1 MPSPDIIYILIAM
14 LFSALFSGMEIA
26 FVTANRLKIELS
38 SKKGV
43 FSGKI
48 LSFFLK
54 NPAKFISAML
64 IGNNVALVIYSI
76 LMAKLLEPLIY
87 EKITAN
93 DFIVLLIQTIISTIL
108 ILFFS
113 EFLPKSLLRINPNK
127 ALTIG
132 AIPLQIVYV
141 VLYPFTLLVLGV
153 SNLILKLFRVD
164 TSESDM
170 AFTKIDL
177 EHFMTNI
184 QQKKEEGED
193 VDNEIQI
200 FKNALDFSS
209 VKARDCMV
217 PRTDLVAMDIEI
229 PLATIRDKFIETGLS
244 KILIYRDSI
253 DNIIG
258 YIHSKELFKKPK
270 TVKSILLP
278 ISIIPESMPANQI
291 LQEFITLRKSVAVVV
306 DEFGGTSGI
315 ITTEDIIEEIFGD
328 IEDEH
333 DNEEL
338 TEIKIDEDVYQFS
351 ARLEIDYINEKYM
364 LNLPESDDYET
375 LAGLIISIDESIPE
389 KDEVIRH
396 NGLEIKIDKV
406 SNNKIDL
413 VTIRITDND
422 E

>member
-1 MPSPDIIYILIAM
+1 MPSSDIIFILIAM

-54 NPAKFISAML
+54 KPAKFISAML

-76 LMAKLLEPLIY
+76 LMAKLLEPIIY
-87 EKITAN
+87 EKITGN
-93 DFIVLLIQTIISTIL
+93 DFVVLFIQTIISTIL

-127 ALTIG
+127 ALTIA

-164 TSESDM
+164 TSESHM

-229 PLATIRDKFIETGLS
+229 PLPTIRDKFIETGLS

-333 DNEEL
+333 DVEEL
-338 TEIKIDEDVYQFS
+338 TEIKIEEDVYQFS
-351 ARLEIDYINEKYM
+351 ARLEIDYLNEKYL

>member
-1 MPSPDIIYILIAM
+1 MPSSDIIFILIAM

-54 NPAKFISAML
+54 KPAKFISAML
-64 IGNNVALVIYSI
+64 IGNNIALVIYSI
-76 LMAKLLEPLIY
+76 LMAKLLEPIIY
-87 EKITAN
+87 EKITGN
-93 DFIVLLIQTIISTIL
+93 DLFVLLIQTIISTIL

-141 VLYPFTLLVLGV
+141 LLYPFTLLVLGV

-164 TSESDM
+164 TSESHM

-229 PLATIRDKFIETGLS
+229 PLITIRDKFIETGLS

-270 TVKSILLP
+270 SLKSILLP
-278 ISIIPESMPANQI
+278 ISFIPESMPASQI
-291 LQEFITLRKSVAVVV
+291 LQEFITQRKSVAVVV

-338 TEIKIDEDVYQFS
+338 TEIKIDEDLYQFS
-351 ARLEIDYINEKYM
+351 ARLEIDYLNEKYL

-389 KDEVIRH
+389 KDEIIRH
-396 NGLEIKIDKV
+396 NGFEIKIDKV

-413 VTIRITDND
+413 VTIRIIDND

>member
-1 MPSPDIIYILIAM
+1 MPSSDIIFILIAM

-54 NPAKFISAML
+54 KPAKFISAML

-76 LMAKLLEPLIY
+76 LMAKLLEPIIY
-87 EKITAN
+87 EKITGN
-93 DFIVLLIQTIISTIL
+93 DFVVLFIQTIISTIL

-127 ALTIG
+127 ALTIA

-164 TSESDM
+164 TSESHM

-229 PLATIRDKFIETGLS
+229 PLPTIRDKFIETGLS

-333 DNEEL
+333 DVEEL
-338 TEIKIDEDVYQFS
+338 TEIKIEEDLYQFS
-351 ARLEIDYINEKYM
+351 ARLEIDYLNEKYL

>member
-1 MPSPDIIYILIAM
+1 MPSSDIIFILIAM

-54 NPAKFISAML
+54 KPAKFISAML
-64 IGNNVALVIYSI
+64 IGNNIALVIYSI
-76 LMAKLLEPLIY
+76 LMAKLLEPIIY
-87 EKITAN
+87 EKITGN
-93 DFIVLLIQTIISTIL
+93 DLFVLLIQTIISTIL

-217 PRTDLVAMDIEI
+217 PRTDLVAMDIEV

-338 TEIKIDEDVYQFS
+338 TEIKIDEDLYQFS
-351 ARLEIDYINEKYM
+351 ARLEIDYLNEKYL

-396 NGLEIKIDKV
+396 NGFEIKIDKV

-413 VTIRITDND
+413 VTIRIIDND

>member
-1 MPSPDIIYILIAM
+1 MPSSDIIFILIAM

-54 NPAKFISAML
+54 KPAKFISAML
-64 IGNNVALVIYSI
+64 IGNNIALVIYSI
-76 LMAKLLEPLIY
+76 LMAKLLEPIIY
-87 EKITAN
+87 EKITGN
-93 DFIVLLIQTIISTIL
+93 DLFVLLIQTIISTIL

-127 ALTIG
+127 ALTIA

-217 PRTDLVAMDIEI
+217 PRTDLVAMDIEV

-338 TEIKIDEDVYQFS
+338 TEIKIDEDLYQFS
-351 ARLEIDYINEKYM
+351 ARLEIDYLNEKYL

-396 NGLEIKIDKV
+396 NGFEIKIDKV

-413 VTIRITDND
+413 VTIRIIDND

>member
-76 LMAKLLEPLIY
+76 LMAKLLEPIIY

-338 TEIKIDEDVYQFS
+338 TEIKIDEDLYQFS

-364 LNLPESDDYET
+364 LDLPESDDYET

-389 KDEVIRH
+389 KDEIIRH

>member
-1 MPSPDIIYILIAM
+1 MPSSDIIFILIAM

-54 NPAKFISAML
+54 KPAKFISAML
-64 IGNNVALVIYSI
+64 IGNNIALVIYSI
-76 LMAKLLEPLIY
+76 LMAKLLEPIIY
-87 EKITAN
+87 EKITGN
-93 DFIVLLIQTIISTIL
+93 DLFVLLIQTIISTIL

-338 TEIKIDEDVYQFS
+338 TEIKIDEDLYQFS

-364 LNLPESDDYET
+364 LDLPESDDYET

-389 KDEVIRH
+389 KDEIIRH
-396 NGLEIKIDKV
+396 NGFEIKIDKV

>member
-1 MPSPDIIYILIAM
+1 MPSSDIIFILIAM
-14 LFSALFSGMEIA
+14 LFSAVFSGMEIA

-54 NPAKFISAML
+54 KPAKFISAML
-64 IGNNVALVIYSI
+64 IGNNIALVIYSI
-76 LMAKLLEPLIY
+76 LMAKLLEPIIY
-87 EKITAN
+87 KHITTN
-93 DFIVLLIQTIISTIL
+93 DFFVLFIQTVISTIL

-127 ALTIG
+127 ALTIA
-132 AIPLQIVYV
+132 AIPLQIIYIL
-141 VLYPFTLLVLGV
+141 LYPFTLLVLGV

-229 PLATIRDKFIETGLS
+229 PLPTIRDKFIETGLS

-258 YIHSKELFKKPK
+258 YIHSKELFRKPK

-291 LQEFITLRKSVAVVV
+291 LQEFITHRKSVAVVV

-338 TEIKIDEDVYQFS
+338 TEIKIDEDLYQFS

-375 LAGLIISIDESIPE
+375 LAGLIISVDESIPE
-389 KDEVIRH
+389 KDEIIRH

-413 VTIRITDND
+413 VTIHITDND

>member
-76 LMAKLLEPLIY
+76 LMAKLLEPIIY
-87 EKITAN
+87 EKITTN
-93 DFIVLLIQTIISTIL
+93 DFIVLLIQTVISTIL

-127 ALTIG
+127 ALTIA

-333 DNEEL
+333 DVEEL

>member
-1 MPSPDIIYILIAM
+1 MPSSDIIFILIAM

-54 NPAKFISAML
+54 KPAKFISAML
-64 IGNNVALVIYSI
+64 IGNNIALVIYSI
-76 LMAKLLEPLIY
+76 LMAKLLEPIIY
-87 EKITAN
+87 EKITGN
-93 DFIVLLIQTIISTIL
+93 DLFVLLIQTIISTIL

-164 TSESDM
+164 TSESHM

-229 PLATIRDKFIETGLS
+229 PLITIRDKFIETGLS

-270 TVKSILLP
+270 SLKSILLP
-278 ISIIPESMPANQI
+278 ISFIPESMPASQI
-291 LQEFITLRKSVAVVV
+291 LQEFITQRKSVAVVV

-338 TEIKIDEDVYQFS
+338 TEIKIDENLYQFS
-351 ARLEIDYINEKYM
+351 ARLEIDYLNEKYL

-389 KDEVIRH
+389 KDEIIRH
-396 NGLEIKIDKV
+396 NGFEIKIDKV

-413 VTIRITDND
+413 VTIRIIDND

>member
-1 MPSPDIIYILIAM
+1 MLSSDIIFILIAM
-14 LFSALFSGMEIA
+14 LFSAVFSGMEIA

-54 NPAKFISAML
+54 KPAKFISAML
-64 IGNNVALVIYSI
+64 IGNNIALVIYSI
-76 LMAKLLEPLIY
+76 LMAKLLEPIIY
-87 EKITAN
+87 KHITTN
-93 DFIVLLIQTIISTIL
+93 DFFVLFIQTVISTIL

-127 ALTIG
+127 ALTIA
-132 AIPLQIVYV
+132 AIPLQIIYIL
-141 VLYPFTLLVLGV
+141 LYPFTLLVLGV

-229 PLATIRDKFIETGLS
+229 PLPTIRDKFIETGLS

-258 YIHSKELFKKPK
+258 YIHSKELFRKPK

-291 LQEFITLRKSVAVVV
+291 LQEFITHRKSVAVVV

-338 TEIKIDEDVYQFS
+338 TEIKIDEDLYQFS

-375 LAGLIISIDESIPE
+375 LAGLIISVDESIPE
-389 KDEVIRH
+389 KDEIIRH

-413 VTIRITDND
+413 VTIHITDND

>member
-1 MPSPDIIYILIAM
+1 MLSTQIIFILIAM
-14 LFSALFSGMEIA
+14 LFSAFFSGMEIA
-26 FVTANRLKIELS
+26 FVTANRLKIELT
-38 SKKGV
+38 SKKGLL
-43 FSGKI
+43 SGKI
-48 LSFFLK
+48 LSFFFK
-54 NPAKFISAML
+54 SPPKFISALL
-64 IGNNVALVIYSI
+64 IGNNIALVVYSI
-76 LMAKLLEPLIY
+76 LMAKLIEPYIY
-87 EKITAN
+87 THVSAN
-93 DFIVLLIQTIISTIL
+93 DLVVLLVQTIISTLL

-127 ALTIG
+127 TLTIA
-132 AIPLQIVYV
+132 AIPLQIIYLL
-141 VLYPFTLLVLGV
+141 LYPFTILVLGV
-153 SNLILKLFRVD
+153 SNLILRMFKVD

-177 EHFMTNI
+177 EHFVTNI
-184 QQKKEEGED
+184 QQKKEEGEE

-217 PRTDLVAMDIEI
+217 PRTDLIAMDIET
-229 PLATIRDKFIETGLS
+229 PLDVIREKFVETGLS

-270 TVKSILLP
+270 TAKSILLP

-291 LQEFITLRKSVAVVV
+291 LQEFINQRKNVAIVV
-306 DEFGGTSGI
+306 DEFGGTSGL

-333 DNEEL
+333 DVEEL
-338 TEIKIDEDVYQFS
+338 TEIQLEENKFQFS
-351 ARLEIDYINEKYM
+351 ARLEIDYLNEKYD
-364 LNLPESDDYET
+364 LTLPESDDYET
-375 LAGLIISIDESIPE
+375 LAGLIISIHESIPE
-389 KDEVIRH
+389 KDEIIQH
-396 NGLEIKIDKV
+396 EDFEIKINKV

-413 VTIRITDND
+413 VTIRIRDND

>member
-1 MPSPDIIYILIAM
+1 MPSSDIIFILIAM
-14 LFSALFSGMEIA
+14 LFSAVFSGMEIA

-54 NPAKFISAML
+54 KPAKFISAML
-64 IGNNVALVIYSI
+64 IGNNIALVIYSI
-76 LMAKLLEPLIY
+76 LMAKLLEPIIY
-87 EKITAN
+87 KHITTN
-93 DFIVLLIQTIISTIL
+93 DFFVLFIQTVISTIL

-127 ALTIG
+127 ALTIA
-132 AIPLQIVYV
+132 AIPLQIIYIL
-141 VLYPFTLLVLGV
+141 LYPFTLLVLGV

-229 PLATIRDKFIETGLS
+229 PLPTIRDKFIETGLS

-258 YIHSKELFKKPK
+258 YIHSKELFRKPK

-338 TEIKIDEDVYQFS
+338 TEIKIDEDLYQFS

-375 LAGLIISIDESIPE
+375 LAGLIISVDESIPE
-389 KDEVIRH
+389 KDEIIRH

-413 VTIRITDND
+413 VTIHITDND

>member
-76 LMAKLLEPLIY
+76 LMAKLLEPIIY

-338 TEIKIDEDVYQFS
+338 TEIKIDEDLYQFS

-364 LNLPESDDYET
+364 LDLPESDDYET

-389 KDEVIRH
+389 KDEIIRH

-413 VTIRITDND
+413 VTIRVTDND